1 MSGLTELLGVIRRG
15 DTKAVGDLLA
25 AHPDLANARDEK
37 GNSPVLMATYA
48 GKQDIVRLLLD
59 RGARPNF
66 FEACA
71 LGLDADVRRQLRDDP
86 GAVRQWAHDGWTPLH
101 LAAYFGHR
109 ETAEALLDAGADV
122 LAVARNG
129 EGNLAINAAAAGSRP
144 DRRPDINRLL
154 IARGCPVDGRGS
166 ASGHTPLHEAAFNGD
181 LALVRLLLDSGADRS
196 VRTGDGQTALEI
208 AGTQGRHEVARLL
221 SG

>member
-1 MSGLTELLGVIRRG
+1 MSGVTELLGVIRRG
-15 DTKAVGDLLA
+15 DPKVVEALLA

-48 GKQDIVRLLLD
+48 GKQEIVRLLLD

-66 FEACA
+66 LEACA

-86 GAVRQWAHDGWTPLH
+86 GTVRQWAHDGWTPLH

-109 ETAEALLDAGADV
+109 ETVEALLDAGADM
-122 LAVARNG
+122 LAVSRNG
-129 EGNLAINAAAAGSRP
+129 EGNLAINAAAAGPRA
-144 DRRPDINRLL
+144 DRRRDIIRLL

-166 ASGHTPLHEAAFNGD
+166 PSGHTPLHEAAFNGD

-196 VRTGDGQTALEI
+196 LRTGNGQTALEI

>member
-1 MSGLTELLGVIRRG
+1 MSGVTELLGVIRRG
-15 DTKAVGDLLA
+15 DTKAVEDLLA

-59 RGARPNF
+59 RGARPNV

-71 LGLDADVRRQLRDDP
+71 LGLDADVRQQLRDDP

-109 ETAEALLDAGADV
+109 KTAEVLLEAGADA
-122 LAVARNG
+122 LAVSRNG
-129 EGNLAINAAAAGSRP
+129 EGNLAS
-144 DRRPDINRLL
+144 
-154 IARGCPVDGRGS
+154 
-166 ASGHTPLHEAAFNGD
+166 AFNGD
-181 LALVRLLLDSGADRS
+181 VALVRLLLDNGADRS
-196 VRTGDGQTALEI
+196 LRTGDGQTALEI
-208 AGTQGRHEVARLL
+208 AGTQGQHEVARLL

>member
-1 MSGLTELLGVIRRG
+1 MSGVTELLVVIRRG
-15 DTKAVGDLLA
+15 DPKAVGDLLA

-48 GKQDIVRLLLD
+48 GKQDIVRVLLD

-66 FEACA
+66 FEGCA

-86 GAVRQWAHDGWTPLH
+86 GAVRQWAHDGWTPH
-101 LAAYFGHR
+101 LAAHFGHR
-109 ETAEALLDAGADV
+109 ETAEVLLEAGADA
-122 LAVARNG
+122 LAVSRNG
-129 EGNLAINAAAAGSRP
+129 EGNLAINAAAAGP
-144 DRRPDINRLL
+144 HADRRPDIIRLL

-166 ASGHTPLHEAAFNGD
+166 PSGHTPLHEAAFNGD
-181 LALVRLLLDSGADRS
+181 VTLVRLLLDSGADRS
-196 VRTGDGQTALEI
+196 LRTGDGQTALEI
-208 AGTQGRHEVARLL
+208 AGTQGRHEVAHLL

>member
-1 MSGLTELLGVIRRG
+1 MSGITELLGVIRRD
-15 DTKAVGDLLA
+15 DTKAVEDLPA
-25 AHPDLANARDEK
+25 ERPDLANARDEK

-48 GKQDIVRLLLD
+48 GKQDMVRLLLD
-59 RGARPNF
+59 RGARPNL

-122 LAVARNG
+122 LAVSRNG
-129 EGNLAINAAAAGSRP
+129 EGNLAINAAAAGQRADVVLGRP
-144 DRRPDINRLL
+144 DAFGDRTRASRDVSGLGERDRGRVHVWACRPCAERVGPRR
-154 IARGCPVDGRGS
+154 
-166 ASGHTPLHEAAFNGD
+166 
-181 LALVRLLLDSGADRS
+181 
-196 VRTGDGQTALEI
+196 
-208 AGTQGRHEVARLL
+208 RHV
-221 SG
+221 G

>member
-1 MSGLTELLGVIRRG
+1 
-15 DTKAVGDLLA
+15 
-25 AHPDLANARDEK
+25 
-37 GNSPVLMATYA
+37 MATYS

-122 LAVARNG
+122 LEVARNG

-144 DRRPDINRLL
+144 DRRPDIIRLL
-154 IARGCPVDGRGS
+154 IAGGSPVEGRGS
-166 ASGHTPLHEAAFNGD
+166 ASGPTPLH
-181 LALVRLLLDSGADRS
+181 
-196 VRTGDGQTALEI
+196 
-208 AGTQGRHEVARLL
+208 
-221 SG
+221 